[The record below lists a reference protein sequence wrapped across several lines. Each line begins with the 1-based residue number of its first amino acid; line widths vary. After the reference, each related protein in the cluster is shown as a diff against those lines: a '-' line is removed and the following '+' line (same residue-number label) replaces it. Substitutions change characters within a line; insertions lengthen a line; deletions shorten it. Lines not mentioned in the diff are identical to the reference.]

1 MGGKE
6 NEWLPHL
13 KNDVLSTAFSY
24 ARYGKGMEELIGFG
38 MKKSVTLKSLASKYF
53 NSLRDENDEPI
64 YTYNDEYMRYFVG
77 KSIKGGRCASYN
89 QYYIS
94 SISDEVFNII
104 SQELN
109 VKGII
114 CEILEKYFD
123 YTNKQTKKIESEYDS
138 QFKDYRDNDEEE
150 RTEHI
155 NKQLNKLKIHENL
168 QKLNLNDVL
177 MDFDATSLYPSAMWD
192 KKSVYSKKRKWI
204 CF

>member
-24 ARYGKGMEELIGFG
+24 ATFGKGMEELIGFG
-38 MKKSVTLKSLASKYF
+38 MKNSVTLQSLASKYF

-64 YTYNDEYMRYFVG
+64 YTYNVEYMHHFVR

-89 QYYIS
+89 QYYLS

-109 VKGII
+109 VKGNI
-114 CEILEKYFD
+114 CEILEKYFE

-138 QFKDYRDNDEEE
+138 QFKDYRDNDETMKKKE
-150 RTEHI
+150 
-155 NKQLNKLKIHENL
+155 LNILTKNLTNYQYMKIYRN
-168 QKLNLNDVL
+168 
-177 MDFDATSLYPSAMWD
+177 
-192 KKSVYSKKRKWI
+192 
-204 CF
+204 